1 MTRKAITAALLTS
14 AKEIAAE
21 EESDQN
27 SNFKQTLPPYLN
39 EVKNWVTSVLKVYV
53 QAKGKK
59 RRLLKSQNN
68 DNDVQH
74 PYQRAYATC
83 SVPL

>member
-14 AKEIAAE
+14 AEEIAAE
-21 EESDQN
+21 KESDQN
-27 SNFKQTLPPYLN
+27 SNFRQTLPPYLN
-39 EVKNWVTSVLKVYV
+39 EVKNLVTSVLKVYV

-74 PYQRAYATC
+74 PYQRAYAIC